1 MPKNLKRRYLVPQ
14 NLDFEKLLDECNPQ
28 PFISKRRRFRLEK
41 LLIVIDTLYRLMAN
55 PKKNEY
61 AVDYFTPIKLKYIRK
76 YVPNAEDY
84 LKYLV
89 YSGVLLTDNH
99 YIVNLKSIGYKF
111 NTDYI
116 GTPTLYRL
124 GIKLEAGQDIELVG
138 FTKHCQKLKH
148 LYKWFNDN
156 LTINLSGAL
165 KEAFANYWQRDGEKL
180 PIYYEDIDFS
190 STARIGVNRR
200 SEKYINVQHEKQF
213 QSLLGG
219 IIIPLSSYEQN
230 EFYFQVYNTFA

>member
-1 MPKNLKRRYLVPQ
+1 MPKNVKRRYLVPQ
-14 NLDFEKLLDECNPQ
+14 NLDFENLLNRCNPQ

-99 YIVNLKSIGYKF
+99 YIVKLKS
-111 NTDYI
+111 
-116 GTPTLYRL
+116 
-124 GIKLEAGQDIELVG
+124 
-138 FTKHCQKLKH
+138 
-148 LYKWFNDN
+148 
-156 LTINLSGAL
+156 
-165 KEAFANYWQRDGEKL
+165 
-180 PIYYEDIDFS
+180 S
-190 STARIGVNRR
+190 SNR
-200 SEKYINVQHEKQF
+200 
-213 QSLLGG
+213 
-219 IIIPLSSYEQN
+219 
-230 EFYFQVYNTFA
+230 